1 MLVAEPKNGTGH
13 KSELIKN
20 LTQLFIN
27 QFIYLSSSV
36 TKIISYQ

>member
-20 LTQLFIN
+20 LAQLFIN